1 MTPDLPKLLAPLNS
15 LLQPLI
21 QAGLGNPLLFTP
33 GVTVLD
39 VPGRK
44 TGIRRSTP
52 LTCCLAGRV
61 MLIGT
66 VRANS
71 QWIRNLAASDSARV
85 WLWGRARRVR
95 KLHITDQ
102 LALLE
107 LK

>member
-1 MTPDLPKLLAPLNS
+1 MTPGLPKLLAPLNS

-52 LTCCLAGRV
+52 LTCYLAGPY
-61 MLIGT
+61 LIVGT
-66 VRANS
+66 VRTNS
-71 QWIRNLAASDSARV
+71 QWIRNLAAADTARV
-85 WLWGRARRVR
+85 WLWGRARQIKKLRV
-95 KLHITDQ
+95 TDQ
-102 LALLE
+102 VALLE
-107 LK
+107 LC